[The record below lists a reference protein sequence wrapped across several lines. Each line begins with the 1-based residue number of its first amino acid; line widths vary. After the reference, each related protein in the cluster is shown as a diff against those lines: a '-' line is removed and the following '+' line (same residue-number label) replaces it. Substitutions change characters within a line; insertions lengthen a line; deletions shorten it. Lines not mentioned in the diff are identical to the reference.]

1 MNKLVIQILGMFIL
15 LLGSFFFSSAE
26 TALTTANVIKL
37 RALADEGDKRAKTF
51 CKLND
56 SHAKTLSTILIGNN
70 IVNIGA
76 SSLSTVIAIDIFGNY
91 GAGIATGILTIL
103 ILVFGEIS
111 PKNIAVANANTLA
124 LRYAPIIYK
133 LSIILTPVIFC
144 INAISKGFVRL
155 LGVKIDNTEEAITP
169 EELAI
174 IVDDGVAAGTIETDE
189 QKLIHNV
196 FSLSD
201 TKVADIMTPR
211 NDIVAVSIDSTLEDI
226 KKVFSEEMFTR
237 IPVYSGKRDN
247 IVGILNAKDLI
258 CAELNN
264 KGFNLKKLM
273 RGVTFTIEQKDV
285 GDLLREF
292 QRTRN
297 QVAIVIDEYGL
308 VSGLVTVED
317 IVEELVG
324 EIRDEYDADEVL
336 PIKKIDEN
344 RYNILGDVSVKK
356 CSNLFIV
363 PDDYKSH
370 TVGGYIT
377 EMIGKIPKR
386 GESVKDFD
394 GNTFTVIESDKR
406 RVLKV
411 QLLINK
417 D

>member
-1 MNKLVIQILGMFIL
+1 MLGMFIL

-26 TALTTANVIKL
+26 TALTTANDIKL
-37 RALADEGDKRAKTF
+37 RTLADDGNKKAKIF

-56 SHAKTLSTILIGNN
+56 SHDKMLSTILIGNN
-70 IVNIGA
+70 VVNIGA
-76 SSLSTVIAIDIFGNY
+76 SSLSTVIAIDIFGDY

-103 ILVFGEIS
+103 ILIFGEIS
-111 PKNIAVANANTLA
+111 PKNIAVANANNLA
-124 LRYAPIIYK
+124 LKYAPIIYK

-144 INAISKGFVRL
+144 INAISKGFVKL
-155 LGVKIDNTEEAITP
+155 IGVKIDNTEDAVTP

-201 TKVADIMTPR
+201 TKVADVMTPR
-211 NDIVAVSIDSTLEDI
+211 TDIVSISIDSSLEEI

-247 IVGILNAKDLI
+247 IIGILNAKDLI

-264 KGFNLKKLM
+264 KEFNLKELI
-273 RGVTFTIEQKDV
+273 REATFTIEQKDA
-285 GDLLREF
+285 GELLREF
-292 QRTRN
+292 QKTRN
-297 QVAIVIDEYGL
+297 QMAIVIDEYGL

-324 EIRDEYDADEVL
+324 EIRDEYDADEII
-336 PIKKIDEN
+336 PIKKVADN
-344 RYNILGDVSVKK
+344 KFNIMGDVSIKK

-363 PDDYKSH
+363 PDDYKSN

-377 EMIGKIPKR
+377 EMIGRIPKQ
-386 GESVKDFD
+386 GESVRDFD
-394 GNTFTVIESDKR
+394 GNLFTILEADKR
-406 RVLKV
+406 RVIKAQVTL
-411 QLLINK
+411 NK